1 MSSQSAAEASGMDK
15 PAKAVPAPRKRTAPA
30 RTAAPRRRSPKPV
43 PSAPVATSPAE
54 AIRGPQRKRLAIAG
68 FGLVVVAAVGAALL
82 LAGRQETDAPVQTAV
97 APAAVSAEELA
108 AFASSNDVP
117 VYWAGALRGR
127 TLELT
132 RTTTGAFVRYLPV
145 GTAAGSST
153 RALTIATYPLRDA
166 YGTAVQRAKAAAM
179 TSRRTAN
186 GGLAVWS
193 TKQPTSV
200 YVAFRGV
207 PSLLEVMHPAR
218 PRLARSRCL
227 ADSARSGSATVGR

>member
-1 MSSQSAAEASGMDK
+1 M
-15 PAKAVPAPRKRTAPA
+15 
-30 RTAAPRRRSPKPV
+30 
-43 PSAPVATSPAE
+43 
-54 AIRGPQRKRLAIAG
+54 
-68 FGLVVVAAVGAALL
+68 
-82 LAGRQETDAPVQTAV
+82 QTAV
-97 APAAVSAEELA
+97 APAAVSPEELA
-108 AFASSNDVP
+108 AFASANDVP

-132 RTTTGAFVRYLPV
+132 RTATGAFVRYLPA

-153 RALTIATYPLRDA
+153 RALTVGTYPLRDA
-166 YGTAVQRAKAAAM
+166 YGTAVQRANADAM

-207 PSLLEVMHPAR
+207 PSLLEVYAPRAAEAR
-218 PRLARSRCL
+218 TLALSGRLRPIR
-227 ADSARSGSATVGR
+227 